1 MTTFL
6 LVVLGIIFGIAFLA
20 AIASTGFKILK
31 GLFGFAYNLSKV
43 VIAFALILL
52 LFALLSL
59 ASK

>member
-1 MTTFL
+1 MKTFL
-6 LVVLGIIFGIAFLA
+6 HVVLGIIFGVAFLA
-20 AIASTGFKILK
+20 AIASTGFKILQ

-43 VIAFALILL
+43 IIAFALILL